1 MSEHLKRIKIDLATG
16 LPLRNLHRSESEFR
30 RMAVVATIIGAGS
43 VVPSTCDL
51 AFKVMDALDKY
62 DREFTR
68 KRGTR
73 R

>member
-1 MSEHLKRIKIDLATG
+1 MSEHLPRTRIDLATG

-30 RMAVVATIIGAGS
+30 RMAVVATIIGEGS

-62 DREFTR
+62 DRELTSEQ
-68 KRGTR
+68 GTR
-73 R
+73 